1 MFLGIYSVEF
11 LIVFYF
17 VRLIRNDI
25 FKFGIYY
32 LKICLYIIGKYY
44 IYTLGNFF

>member
-1 MFLGIYSVEF
+1 MFLGIYSVELF

-17 VRLIRNDI
+17 FRLIRNDI

-32 LKICLYIIGKYY
+32 LKICLYIIGK
-44 IYTLGNFF
+44 